1 MFAQTNALIQK
12 FLPANRSAQQPVSTQ
27 LPSPISPIQSA
38 QKGFGQ
44 ADPNKNPFM
53 IALNPDN
60 PDFMGYYGVNRP
72 LKQPMFFGYQD
83 NKPLYGGSR
92 LFILY

>member
-1 MFAQTNALIQK
+1 MFSQANAFIQK
-12 FLPANRSAQQPVSTQ
+12 FLPSALPGQ
-27 LPSPISPIQSA
+27 LPATAKLPGPISPISAAQRGLGQS
-38 QKGFGQ
+38 
-44 ADPNKNPFM
+44 DPNKNPFM
-53 IALNPDN
+53 IAMNPDN
-60 PDFMGYYGVNRP
+60 PEFMGYYGVNRP

>member
-1 MFAQTNALIQK
+1 MFAQANALIQK
-12 FLPANRSAQQPVSTQ
+12 FLPSPRPTQQTGNAK
-27 LPSPISPIQSA
+27 LPSPITPVQSA
-38 QKGFGQ
+38 QRGFGQ
-44 ADPNKNPFM
+44 SDPNKNPFM

-60 PDFMGYYGVNRP
+60 PEFMGYYGVNRP